1 MLNHLLDKRRNVFI
15 LAAFA
20 VFMESLTSPCL
31 KIGSQ
36 RYDTFSAG
44 YFFWFGLAVIIL
56 GIYAVCWQLI
66 LERIPLTTAYLR
78 RGFSYILLF
87 VWSTLIFHENITV
100 KQVIGIAVISL
111 GMFISVSGDSSA
123 PEKSSGSN
131 GSGSCS
137 SNAAGT
143 STDPGASY
151 AAGTSTDPGS
161 SYAAGT
167 STDPSASY
175 AAGTSTDPGSSG
187 IPDT

>member
-1 MLNHLLDKRRNVFI
+1 MLRKFLDKRRNVFL

-44 YFFWFGLAVIIL
+44 YFFWFGLAVVIL

-87 VWSTLIFHENITV
+87 VWSMLIFHETITW
-100 KQVIGIAVISL
+100 KQILGIIVITIGMVIS
-111 GMFISVSGDSSA
+111 ISD
-123 PEKSSGSN
+123 EKSN
-131 GSGSCS
+131 
-137 SNAAGT
+137 
-143 STDPGASY
+143 
-151 AAGTSTDPGS
+151 
-161 SYAAGT
+161 
-167 STDPSASY
+167 
-175 AAGTSTDPGSSG
+175 
-187 IPDT
+187 